1 MGKRRVR
8 VRDAWQLASNRE
20 SLELLKH
27 VPRLLQP
34 ANMMWVDWL
43 KIPVNPIVKRILGT
57 HIPSRPQ
64 SYT

>member
-34 ANMMWVDWL
+34 ANMM
-43 KIPVNPIVKRILGT
+43 
-57 HIPSRPQ
+57 
-64 SYT
+64 